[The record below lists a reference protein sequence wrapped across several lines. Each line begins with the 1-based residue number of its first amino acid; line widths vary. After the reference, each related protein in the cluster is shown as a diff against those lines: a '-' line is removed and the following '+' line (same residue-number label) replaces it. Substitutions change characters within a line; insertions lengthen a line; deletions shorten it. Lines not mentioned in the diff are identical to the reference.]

1 MSNQAGLNQIL
12 KMAINSMTEDNTT
25 ETDLSS
31 RSVQDL
37 QGGWNWVFLMD
48 WNIKWGASSQRSF
61 RMGSGD
67 SMIST
72 FDVPPPASG

>member
-37 QGGWNWVFLMD
+37 QGGWKLIN
-48 WNIKWGASSQRSF
+48 
-61 RMGSGD
+61 
-67 SMIST
+67 ST
-72 FDVPPPASG
+72 NLP